1 MNKRRLTT
9 ESNGLLHVQD
19 VRRVFIKTT
28 TKKPKEKK
36 MAPNIIAF
44 STVTKRQLRYKQM
57 LMTYK
62 QYNTQVF

>member
-1 MNKRRLTT
+1 MACYMYRMW
-9 ESNGLLHVQD
+9 GGCLLKQQQ
-19 VRRVFIKTT
+19 KN
-28 TKKPKEKK
+28 PEEKK

-44 STVTKRQLRYKQM
+44 STITKRQLRYKQM